1 MIGMNRNSAPGGGG
15 YLKARE
21 GGHDVLPLG
30 SVCVHS
36 GHIGMRLATL
46 GLATGTP
53 NHHEAKGT
61 RSLAAY
67 PSPEGCGAALP
78 SPRALLGTP
87 TAIIET
93 QEPAQRRSW
102 LYRFFFGP

>member
-1 MIGMNRNSAPGGGG
+1 MNRSSAPGGGG

-21 GGHDVLPLG
+21 GRPDVLPLG

-46 GLATGTP
+46 GLAARAP

-61 RSLAAY
+61 RSLAADS
-67 PSPEGCGAALP
+67 SPEGRGAALP
-78 SPRALLGTP
+78 SSRALLGTP
-87 TAIIET
+87 TAIIDDPRAT
-93 QEPAQRRSW
+93 GALTAPLLVALVVR
-102 LYRFFFGP
+102 G